1 MGAALL
7 AFVTLVCQGQLTDT
21 AGLAWSQRTL
31 EFSLE
36 YAPGMQSTLL
46 KSNVEPLNTT
56 LLTEADEA
64 FLRGK
69 EAQTR
74 PLANSDSR
82 SLSVSELRISR
93 STGQFTLAVSLY
105 RDLDVLSGRALWEGK
120 CDTRDAADK
129 KF

>member
-1 MGAALL
+1 MAAALL
-7 AFVTLVCQGQLTDT
+7 AFLTLVCQGQLTDT
-21 AGLAWSQRTL
+21 AGVAWSQRTL
-31 EFSLE
+31 EFSID

-46 KSNVEPLNTT
+46 KSNVEPLNTA
-56 LLTEADEA
+56 LITEVDEG

-74 PLANSDSR
+74 PLGMQDR

-93 STGQFTLAVSLY
+93 STGQFTLAVSLF

-120 CDTRDAADK
+120 CEPRGADEK

>member
-21 AGLAWSQRTL
+21 AGRTWSQRAL
-31 EFSLE
+31 EFSLD
-36 YAPGMQSTLL
+36 YTPGMQSTLL
-46 KSNVEPLNTT
+46 KSNIEPLNTA
-56 LLTEADEA
+56 LLTEADES

-69 EAQTR
+69 EAQAR
-74 PLANSDSR
+74 PLGNSEYR

-120 CDTRDAADK
+120 CEPRGAEDK